1 MEQKRL
7 LRHIGDTAAQRRC
20 IDLSDLCS
28 VVGNHSLIRLVEPHQ
43 KLQQGRFSAA
53 ALSENAV
60 NPLFRKIRR
69 KIPQHAASVFFPAL
83 LRVRVGKGHMVAVY
97 ILTARILFSGHF
109 LHERFFLQD
118 IQHTVSARQGVV

>member
-1 MEQKRL
+1 MP
-7 LRHIGDTAAQRRC
+7 GAALNFSVQIYKFLVKALCQRRAE
-20 IDLSDLCS
+20 
-28 VVGNHSLIRLVEPHQ
+28 G
-43 KLQQGRFSAA
+43 GFSAA

-97 ILTARILFSGHF
+97 ILTARLLFSGHF